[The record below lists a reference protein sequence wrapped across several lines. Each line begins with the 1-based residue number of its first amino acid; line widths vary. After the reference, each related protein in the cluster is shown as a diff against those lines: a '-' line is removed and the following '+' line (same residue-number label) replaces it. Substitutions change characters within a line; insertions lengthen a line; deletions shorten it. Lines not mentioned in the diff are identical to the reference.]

1 MTTDQMMSL
10 YGDNVVLLEEY
21 YKLFKEDPEGLT
33 KDWID
38 FFHELERTSVS
49 SNGGSTGNGFN
60 GNGYVNYA
68 STEHRKGS
76 SLSDFGIINLL
87 NAYRRQGHLA
97 ANLDPLGI
105 NKPNREFIDL
115 KVKALKPSDL
125 ETEVDS
131 GIANLGKAKL
141 KDVIDWFEKTYCGS
155 IGCEHYY
162 LVNDEEREWLQ
173 NRMEPLANNEPIS
186 KKIALRLFEK
196 LYQADS
202 FENFLAK
209 KFVGKKRFSLEGGE
223 TMIPM
228 LDTLVE
234 EAGGHKMD
242 ALVIGMAH
250 RGRLNVLVNII
261 RKPAGLIFAEFEE
274 KLNPGQLGYADVKY
288 HLGYSNNVM
297 THYGKEVKLSLA
309 FNPSHL
315 EAVDPVIFGSV
326 RARQEMAK
334 DIDRSKFMPVAIH
347 GDAAF
352 AGQGVVAETLNMMN
366 LDGYTVGGTFHI
378 VINNQIGFTT
388 LPSESRST
396 LYATDLAKGFQ
407 VPIFHVNGDDPE
419 ATYRV
424 TKLALEYR
432 QKFKKDVIIDLICYR
447 RLGHNETDEPTF
459 TQPQMYDIIKKHPK
473 TISIYEQKLLQRG
486 DITPDEIQFIKD
498 GIAQGL
504 ETSFQQAKEKDT
516 RITVDTLGGVWSRY
530 TKEPLDSDVHTQL
543 LQQQLGGIVKAVTTL
558 PEGYTANPKHIKV
571 LEDRKKMGAG
581 ELPIDW
587 GFAES
592 LSFGSILENGFPIR
606 LGGQDAQRGTFS
618 HRHAT
623 LSDIVNGKKLTLLNH
638 ISEKQA
644 KIDIVNSSLSE
655 YSCLGFEYG
664 YSLADPNSLV
674 MWEAQF
680 GDFANNA
687 QVIFDQFISSSEIK
701 WQRMSG
707 LVCLLPHGYEGQGPE
722 HSSARLERF
731 LQLCALDNIQV
742 ANLTTPAQ
750 YFHILRRQILQ
761 SFRKPLIIMT
771 PKSLLRLKDA
781 ASSLEDITTG
791 AFRKILPDPVAKP
804 EKVEKLLFCSGK
816 VYYDLRKAIDAQK
829 LENVAVVRIEQLYP
843 FPENHIQQMITSYG
857 KLKKFVWVQ
866 EEPKNQGAW
875 FFVRDRIEAVMPEN
889 KRLHYAGRSE
899 FPSPA
904 CGHVVTH
911 LKEQEDLVK
920 DALS

>member
-21 YKLFKEDPEGLT
+21 YKQFKEDPQSLS

-38 FFHELERTSVS
+38 FFGELERSSVS
-49 SNGGSTGNGFN
+49 SNGSNGNGFG

-105 NKPNREFIDL
+105 TKPNREFIDL
-115 KVKALKPSDL
+115 KVKALKQTDL
-125 ETEVDS
+125 DTEVDS
-131 GIANLGKAKL
+131 GVANLGKAKL

-173 NRMEPLANNEPIS
+173 NRMEPLANSEPIS
-186 KKIALRLFEK
+186 KKTALRLFEK

-473 TISIYEQKLLQRG
+473 TIKIYEEKLLQRG
-486 DITPDEIQFIKD
+486 DITAEEIQFIKD

-504 ETSFQQAKEKDT
+504 EDSFQQAKEKDT

-644 KIDIVNSSLSE
+644 KIEIVNSSLSE

-664 YSLADPNSLV
+664 YSLADPSSLV

-771 PKSLLRLKDA
+771 PKSLLRLKEA

-843 FPENHIQQMITSYG
+843 FPENHIKQMITSYG

>member
-21 YKLFKEDPEGLT
+21 YKQFKEDPSSLT

-38 FFHELERTSVS
+38 FFHDLERSSVS
-49 SNGGSTGNGFN
+49 NNGSNGGGFN
-60 GNGYVNYA
+60 GNGYVNYT
-68 STEHRKGS
+68 STEHRKDS

-115 KVKALKPSDL
+115 KIKALKQSDL
-125 ETEVDS
+125 DTEVDS
-131 GIANLGKAKL
+131 GIVNLGKTKL
-141 KDVIDWFEKTYCGS
+141 KNVIDWFEKTYCGS

-173 NRMEPLANNEPIS
+173 NRMEPLANNEPIN
-186 KKIALRLFEK
+186 KKTALRLFEK

-366 LDGYTVGGTFHI
+366 LEGYTVGGTFHI

-473 TISIYEQKLLQRG
+473 TIKIYEEKLLQRG
-486 DITPDEIQFIKD
+486 DITQEEIQFIKD

-504 ETSFQQAKEKDT
+504 EDSFQQAKEKDT

-558 PEGYTANPKHIKV
+558 PSGFSANPKHIKV
-571 LEDRKKMGAG
+571 LEDRRKMGAG

-618 HRHAT
+618 HRHAV

-638 ISEKQA
+638 ISDKQA
-644 KIDIVNSSLSE
+644 KIEIVNSSLSE

-843 FPENHIQQMITSYG
+843 FPENHIKQMITSYG

>member
-21 YKLFKEDPEGLT
+21 YKQFKEDPSSLS

-38 FFHELERTSVS
+38 FFGELERSSVS
-49 SNGGSTGNGFN
+49 NNGSNGGGFN
-60 GNGYVNYA
+60 GNGYVNYT
-68 STEHRKGS
+68 STEHRKDS

-115 KVKALKPSDL
+115 KIKALKQSDL
-125 ETEVDS
+125 DTEVDS
-131 GIANLGKAKL
+131 GINNLGKTKL
-141 KDVIDWFEKTYCGS
+141 KNVIDWFEKTYCGS

-186 KKIALRLFEK
+186 KKTALRLFEK

-288 HLGYSNNVM
+288 HLGYSNHVM

-334 DIDRSKFMPVAIH
+334 DMDRSKFMPVAIH

-366 LDGYTVGGTFHI
+366 LEGYTVGGTFHI

-419 ATYRV
+419 AAYRV

-473 TISIYEQKLLQRG
+473 TISLYEEKLLQRG
-486 DITPDEIQFIKD
+486 DITKEEIQFIKD
-498 GIAQGL
+498 GIQQGL

-530 TKEPLDSDVHTQL
+530 TKEPLDSDVHTEL

-558 PEGYTANPKHIKV
+558 PEGFTANPKHIKV

-638 ISEKQA
+638 ISDKQA
-644 KIDIVNSSLSE
+644 KIEIVNSSLSE

-664 YSLADPNSLV
+664 YSLADPSSLV

-791 AFRKILPDPVAKP
+791 AFKKILPDPVAKP
-804 EKVEKLLFCSGK
+804 DKVEKLLFCSGK

-843 FPENHIQQMITSYG
+843 FPENHIKQMITSYG

>member
-21 YKLFKEDPEGLT
+21 YKQFKEDPQSLS

-38 FFHELERTSVS
+38 FFGELERSSVS
-49 SNGGSTGNGFN
+49 SNGSNGNGFG

-105 NKPNREFIDL
+105 TKPNREFIDL
-115 KVKALKPSDL
+115 KVKALKQTDL
-125 ETEVDS
+125 DTEVDS
-131 GIANLGKAKL
+131 GVANLGKAKL

-173 NRMEPLANNEPIS
+173 NRMEPLANSEPIS
-186 KKIALRLFEK
+186 KKTALRLFEK

-334 DIDRSKFMPVAIH
+334 DMDRSKFMPVAIH

-473 TISIYEQKLLQRG
+473 TIKIYEEKLLQRG
-486 DITPDEIQFIKD
+486 DITQEEIQFIKD

-504 ETSFQQAKEKDT
+504 EDSFQQAKEKDT

-571 LEDRKKMGAG
+571 LEDRRKMGAG

-644 KIDIVNSSLSE
+644 KIEIVNSSLSE

-742 ANLTTPAQ
+742 ANLTTSAQ

-771 PKSLLRLKDA
+771 PKSLLRLKEA

-843 FPENHIQQMITSYG
+843 FPENHIKQMITSYG

-875 FFVRDRIEAVMPEN
+875 FFVRDRIEAMMPEN

>member
-21 YKLFKEDPEGLT
+21 YKQFKEDPSSLS

-38 FFHELERTSVS
+38 FFGELERSSVS
-49 SNGGSTGNGFN
+49 NNGSNGGGFN
-60 GNGYVNYA
+60 GNGYVNYT
-68 STEHRKGS
+68 STEHRKDS

-115 KVKALKPSDL
+115 KIKALKQSDL
-125 ETEVDS
+125 DTEVDS
-131 GIANLGKAKL
+131 GINNLGKTKL
-141 KDVIDWFEKTYCGS
+141 KNVIDWFEKTYCGS

-186 KKIALRLFEK
+186 KKTALRLFEK

-288 HLGYSNNVM
+288 HLGYSNHVM

-334 DIDRSKFMPVAIH
+334 DMDRSKFMPVAIH

-366 LDGYTVGGTFHI
+366 LEGYTVGGTFHI

-419 ATYRV
+419 AAYRV

-473 TISIYEQKLLQRG
+473 TISLYEEKLLQRG
-486 DITPDEIQFIKD
+486 DITKEEIQFIKD
-498 GIAQGL
+498 GILQGL

-530 TKEPLDSDVHTQL
+530 TKEPLDSDVHTEL
-543 LQQQLGGIVKAVTTL
+543 LQQQLGGIVKAVTSL
-558 PEGYTANPKHIKV
+558 PEGFTANPKHIKV

-638 ISEKQA
+638 ISDKQA
-644 KIDIVNSSLSE
+644 KIEIVNSSLSE

-664 YSLADPNSLV
+664 YSLADPSSLV

-791 AFRKILPDPVAKP
+791 AFKKILPDPVAKP
-804 EKVEKLLFCSGK
+804 DKVEKLLFCSGK

-843 FPENHIQQMITSYG
+843 FPENHIKQMITSYG

>member
-21 YKLFKEDPEGLT
+21 YKQFKEDPSSLT

-38 FFHELERTSVS
+38 FFQELERSSIS
-49 SNGGSTGNGFN
+49 SNGSGGNGFN

-68 STEHRKGS
+68 STEHRKDS

-186 KKIALRLFEK
+186 KKVALRLFEK

-288 HLGYSNNVM
+288 HLGYSNHVM

-334 DIDRSKFMPVAIH
+334 DLDRSKFMPVAIH

-473 TISIYEQKLLQRG
+473 TISIYEEKLLKRG
-486 DITPDEIQFIKD
+486 DITPEEIQFIKD
-498 GIAQGL
+498 GILQGL

-530 TKEPLDSDVHTQL
+530 TKEPLDSDVHTEL

-638 ISEKQA
+638 ISDKQA

-816 VYYDLRKAIDAQK
+816 VYYDLRKAIDTQK

-843 FPENHIQQMITSYG
+843 FPENHIKQMITSYG

>member
-21 YKLFKEDPEGLT
+21 YKQFKEDPSSLT

-38 FFHELERTSVS
+38 FFQELERSSIS
-49 SNGGSTGNGFN
+49 SNGSGGNGFN

-68 STEHRKGS
+68 STEHRKDS

-186 KKIALRLFEK
+186 KKVALRLFEK

-288 HLGYSNNVM
+288 HLGYSNHVM

-334 DIDRSKFMPVAIH
+334 DLDRSKFMPVAIH

-473 TISIYEQKLLQRG
+473 TISIYEEKLLKRG
-486 DITPDEIQFIKD
+486 DITPEEIQFIKD
-498 GIAQGL
+498 GILQGL

-530 TKEPLDSDVHTQL
+530 TKEPLDSDVHTEL

-638 ISEKQA
+638 ISDKQA

-816 VYYDLRKAIDAQK
+816 VYYDLRKAIDTQK

-843 FPENHIQQMITSYG
+843 FPENHIKQMITSYG
-857 KLKKFVWVQ
+857 KLKNLFGYK
-866 EEPKNQGAW
+866 KNQKTKARGSL
-875 FFVRDRIEAVMPEN
+875 FVIEL
-889 KRLHYAGRSE
+889 R
-899 FPSPA
+899 
-904 CGHVVTH
+904 
-911 LKEQEDLVK
+911 Q
-920 DALS
+920 

>member
-21 YKLFKEDPEGLT
+21 YKQFKEDPSSLS

-38 FFHELERTSVS
+38 FFGELERSSVS
-49 SNGGSTGNGFN
+49 NNGSNGGGFN
-60 GNGYVNYA
+60 GNGYVNYT
-68 STEHRKGS
+68 STEHRKDS

-115 KVKALKPSDL
+115 KIKALKQSDL
-125 ETEVDS
+125 DTEVDS
-131 GIANLGKAKL
+131 GINNLGKTKL
-141 KDVIDWFEKTYCGS
+141 KNVIDWFEKTYCGS

-186 KKIALRLFEK
+186 KKTALRLFEK

-288 HLGYSNNVM
+288 HLGYSNHVM

-334 DIDRSKFMPVAIH
+334 DMDRSKFMPVAIH

-366 LDGYTVGGTFHI
+366 LEGYTVGGTFHI

-419 ATYRV
+419 AAYRV

-473 TISIYEQKLLQRG
+473 TISLYEEKLLQRG
-486 DITPDEIQFIKD
+486 DITKEEIQFIKD
-498 GIAQGL
+498 GIQQGL

-530 TKEPLDSDVHTQL
+530 TKEPLDSDVHTEL
-543 LQQQLGGIVKAVTTL
+543 LQQQLGGIVKAVTNL
-558 PEGYTANPKHIKV
+558 PEGFTANPKHIKV

-638 ISEKQA
+638 ISDKQA
-644 KIDIVNSSLSE
+644 KIEIVNSSLSE

-664 YSLADPNSLV
+664 YSLADPSSLV

-791 AFRKILPDPVAKP
+791 AFKKILPDPVAKP
-804 EKVEKLLFCSGK
+804 DKVEKLLFCSGK

-843 FPENHIQQMITSYG
+843 FPENHIKQMITSYG

>member
-21 YKLFKEDPEGLT
+21 YKQFKEDPQSLS

-38 FFHELERTSVS
+38 FFGELERSSVS
-49 SNGGSTGNGFN
+49 GNGSNGNGFG

-68 STEHRKGS
+68 STEHRKDS

-115 KVKALKPSDL
+115 KVKALKQTDL

-173 NRMEPLANNEPIS
+173 NRMEPLANSEPIN
-186 KKIALRLFEK
+186 KKTALRLFEK

-334 DIDRSKFMPVAIH
+334 DMDRSKFMPVAIH

-473 TISIYEQKLLQRG
+473 TIKIYEEKLLQRG
-486 DITPDEIQFIKD
+486 DITQDEIQFIKD

-504 ETSFQQAKEKDT
+504 EDSFQQAKEKDT

-638 ISEKQA
+638 ISDKQA
-644 KIDIVNSSLSE
+644 KIEIVNSSLSE

-843 FPENHIQQMITSYG
+843 FPENHIKQMITSYG

>member
-21 YKLFKEDPEGLT
+21 YKQFKEDPQSLS

-38 FFHELERTSVS
+38 FFGELERTSLS
-49 SNGGSTGNGFN
+49 SNGTSNGNGFN

-115 KVKALKPSDL
+115 KIGALKQSDL

-186 KKIALRLFEK
+186 KKTALRLFEK

-334 DIDRSKFMPVAIH
+334 DVDRSKFMPVAIH

-473 TISIYEQKLLQRG
+473 TIKLYEEKLLQRG
-486 DITPDEIQFIKD
+486 DITQDEIQFIKD

-504 ETSFQQAKEKDT
+504 EDSFQQAKEKDT

-623 LSDIVNGKKLTLLNH
+623 LSDIANGKKLTLLNH
-638 ISEKQA
+638 ISDKQA
-644 KIDIVNSSLSE
+644 KIEIVNSSLSE

-791 AFRKILPDPVAKP
+791 AFKKILPDPVAKP

-843 FPENHIQQMITSYG
+843 FPENHIKQMITSYG

>member
-21 YKLFKEDPEGLT
+21 YKQFKEDPSSLT

-38 FFHELERTSVS
+38 FFQELERSSIS
-49 SNGGSTGNGFN
+49 SNGSGGNGFN

-68 STEHRKGS
+68 STEHRKDS

-186 KKIALRLFEK
+186 KKVALRLFEK

-288 HLGYSNNVM
+288 HLGYSNHVM

-334 DIDRSKFMPVAIH
+334 DLDRSKFMPVAIH

-432 QKFKKDVIIDLICYR
+432 QKFKKEC
-447 RLGHNETDEPTF
+447 H
-459 TQPQMYDIIKKHPK
+459 H
-473 TISIYEQKLLQRG
+473 
-486 DITPDEIQFIKD
+486 
-498 GIAQGL
+498 
-504 ETSFQQAKEKDT
+504 
-516 RITVDTLGGVWSRY
+516 
-530 TKEPLDSDVHTQL
+530 
-543 LQQQLGGIVKAVTTL
+543 
-558 PEGYTANPKHIKV
+558 
-571 LEDRKKMGAG
+571 
-581 ELPIDW
+581 
-587 GFAES
+587 
-592 LSFGSILENGFPIR
+592 
-606 LGGQDAQRGTFS
+606 
-618 HRHAT
+618 
-623 LSDIVNGKKLTLLNH
+623 
-638 ISEKQA
+638 
-644 KIDIVNSSLSE
+644 
-655 YSCLGFEYG
+655 
-664 YSLADPNSLV
+664 
-674 MWEAQF
+674 
-680 GDFANNA
+680 
-687 QVIFDQFISSSEIK
+687 
-701 WQRMSG
+701 
-707 LVCLLPHGYEGQGPE
+707 
-722 HSSARLERF
+722 
-731 LQLCALDNIQV
+731 
-742 ANLTTPAQ
+742 
-750 YFHILRRQILQ
+750 
-761 SFRKPLIIMT
+761 
-771 PKSLLRLKDA
+771 
-781 ASSLEDITTG
+781 
-791 AFRKILPDPVAKP
+791 
-804 EKVEKLLFCSGK
+804 
-816 VYYDLRKAIDAQK
+816 
-829 LENVAVVRIEQLYP
+829 
-843 FPENHIQQMITSYG
+843 
-857 KLKKFVWVQ
+857 
-866 EEPKNQGAW
+866 
-875 FFVRDRIEAVMPEN
+875 
-889 KRLHYAGRSE
+889 
-899 FPSPA
+899 
-904 CGHVVTH
+904 
-911 LKEQEDLVK
+911 
-920 DALS
+920 

>member
-21 YKLFKEDPEGLT
+21 YKQFKEDPSSLS

-38 FFHELERTSVS
+38 FFHDLERSSVS
-49 SNGGSTGNGFN
+49 NNGSNGGGFN
-60 GNGYVNYA
+60 GNGYVNYT
-68 STEHRKGS
+68 STEHRKDS

-115 KVKALKPSDL
+115 KIKALKESDL
-125 ETEVDS
+125 DTEVDS
-131 GIANLGKAKL
+131 GIANLGKTKL
-141 KDVIDWFEKTYCGS
+141 KNVIDWFEKTYCGS

-186 KKIALRLFEK
+186 KKTALRLFEK

-334 DIDRSKFMPVAIH
+334 DVDRSKYMPVAIH

-352 AGQGVVAETLNMMN
+352 AGQGVVAETFNMMN
-366 LDGYTVGGTFHI
+366 LEGYTVGGTFHI

-419 ATYRV
+419 AAYRV

-447 RLGHNETDEPTF
+447 RLGHNETDEPSF

-473 TISIYEQKLLQRG
+473 TISLYEQRLLQRG

-504 ETSFQQAKEKDT
+504 EDSFQQAKEKDT

-543 LQQQLGGIVKAVTTL
+543 LQQQLGGIVKAVTSL
-558 PEGYTANPKHIKV
+558 PSGFTANPKHIKV

-587 GFAES
+587 GFAEA

-638 ISEKQA
+638 ISDKQA
-644 KIDIVNSSLSE
+644 KIEIVNSSLSE

-664 YSLADPNSLV
+664 FSLADPSSLV

-791 AFRKILPDPVAKP
+791 AFKKILPDPVAKP

-816 VYYDLRKAIDAQK
+816 VYYDLRKAIDSQK

-843 FPENHIQQMITSYG
+843 FPENHIKQMITSYG

-875 FFVRDRIEAVMPEN
+875 FFVRDRIEALIPEN

-920 DALS
+920 DALA

>member
-21 YKLFKEDPEGLT
+21 YKQFKEDPQSLS

-38 FFHELERTSVS
+38 FFGELERSSVS
-49 SNGGSTGNGFN
+49 SNGSNGNGFG

-105 NKPNREFIDL
+105 TKPNREFIDL
-115 KVKALKPSDL
+115 KVKALKQTDL
-125 ETEVDS
+125 DTEVDS
-131 GIANLGKAKL
+131 GVANLGKAKL

-173 NRMEPLANNEPIS
+173 NRMEPLANSEPIS
-186 KKIALRLFEK
+186 KKTALRLFEK

-334 DIDRSKFMPVAIH
+334 DMDRSKFMPVAIH

-473 TISIYEQKLLQRG
+473 TIKIYEEKLLQRG
-486 DITPDEIQFIKD
+486 DITQEEIQFIKD

-504 ETSFQQAKEKDT
+504 EDSFQQAKEKDT

-571 LEDRKKMGAG
+571 LEDRRKMGAG

-644 KIDIVNSSLSE
+644 KIEIVNSSLSE

-771 PKSLLRLKDA
+771 PKSLLRLKEA

-843 FPENHIQQMITSYG
+843 FPENHIKQMITSYG

>member
-21 YKLFKEDPEGLT
+21 YKLFKEDPSSLS
-33 KDWID
+33 KDWVS
-38 FFHELERTSVS
+38 FFQELERTSIP
-49 SNGGSTGNGFN
+49 SNGSGGNGFN

-68 STEHRKGS
+68 STEHRKDS

-115 KVKALKPSDL
+115 KIKALKQSDL

-288 HLGYSNNVM
+288 HLGYSNHVM

-334 DIDRSKFMPVAIH
+334 DMDRSKFMPVAIH

-473 TISIYEQKLLQRG
+473 TISIYEEKLLKRG
-486 DITPDEIQFIKD
+486 DITPEEIQFIKD
-498 GIAQGL
+498 GIQQGL

-530 TKEPLDSDVHTQL
+530 TKEPLDSDVHTEL

-638 ISEKQA
+638 ISDKQA
-644 KIDIVNSSLSE
+644 RIDIVNSSLSE

-816 VYYDLRKAIDAQK
+816 VYYDLRKAIDTQK

-843 FPENHIQQMITSYG
+843 FPENHIKQMITSYG

>member
-21 YKLFKEDPEGLT
+21 YKQFKEDPSSLS

-38 FFHELERTSVS
+38 FFGELERSSVS
-49 SNGGSTGNGFN
+49 NNGSNGGGFN
-60 GNGYVNYA
+60 GNGYVNYT
-68 STEHRKGS
+68 STEHRKDS

-115 KVKALKPSDL
+115 KIKALKQSDL
-125 ETEVDS
+125 DTEVDS
-131 GIANLGKAKL
+131 GINNLGKTKL
-141 KDVIDWFEKTYCGS
+141 KNVIDWFEKTYCGS

-186 KKIALRLFEK
+186 KKTALRLFEK

-288 HLGYSNNVM
+288 HLGYSNHVM

-334 DIDRSKFMPVAIH
+334 DMDRSKFMPVAIH

-366 LDGYTVGGTFHI
+366 LEGYTVGGTFHI

-419 ATYRV
+419 AAYRV

-473 TISIYEQKLLQRG
+473 TISLYEEKLLQRG
-486 DITPDEIQFIKD
+486 DITKEEIQFIKD
-498 GIAQGL
+498 GILQGL

-530 TKEPLDSDVHTQL
+530 TKEPLDSDVHTEL
-543 LQQQLGGIVKAVTTL
+543 LQQQLGGIVKAVTSL
-558 PEGYTANPKHIKV
+558 PEGFTANPKHIKV

-638 ISEKQA
+638 ISDKQA
-644 KIDIVNSSLSE
+644 KIEIVNSSLSE

-664 YSLADPNSLV
+664 YSLAYPSSLV

-791 AFRKILPDPVAKP
+791 AFKKILPDPVAKP
-804 EKVEKLLFCSGK
+804 DKVEKLLFCSGK

-843 FPENHIQQMITSYG
+843 FPENHIKQMITSYG

>member
-21 YKLFKEDPEGLT
+21 YKQFKEDPQSLS

-38 FFHELERTSVS
+38 FFGELERTSVS
-49 SNGGSTGNGFN
+49 SNGTSNGNGFN

-115 KVKALKPSDL
+115 KVKALKSSDL

-131 GIANLGKAKL
+131 GVANLGKAKL

-186 KKIALRLFEK
+186 KKTALRLFEK

-334 DIDRSKFMPVAIH
+334 DMDRSKFMPVAIH

-473 TISIYEQKLLQRG
+473 TISIYEEKLLQRG
-486 DITPDEIQFIKD
+486 DITPEEIQFIKD
-498 GIAQGL
+498 GIQQGL

-638 ISEKQA
+638 ISDKQA

-791 AFRKILPDPVAKP
+791 AFKKILPDPIAKP

-816 VYYDLRKAIDAQK
+816 VYYDLRKAIDTQK

-843 FPENHIQQMITSYG
+843 FPENHIKQMITSYG

>member
-21 YKLFKEDPEGLT
+21 YKQFKEDPSSLS

-38 FFHELERTSVS
+38 FFGELERSSVS
-49 SNGGSTGNGFN
+49 NNGSNGGGFN
-60 GNGYVNYA
+60 GNGYVNYT
-68 STEHRKGS
+68 STEHRKDS

-115 KVKALKPSDL
+115 KIKALKQSDL
-125 ETEVDS
+125 DTEVDS
-131 GIANLGKAKL
+131 GINNLGKTKL
-141 KDVIDWFEKTYCGS
+141 KNVIDWFEKTYCGS

-186 KKIALRLFEK
+186 KKTALRLFEK

-288 HLGYSNNVM
+288 HLGYSNHVM

-334 DIDRSKFMPVAIH
+334 DMDRSKFMPVAIH

-366 LDGYTVGGTFHI
+366 LEGYTVGGTFHI

-419 ATYRV
+419 ASYRV

-447 RLGHNETDEPTF
+447 RLGHNETDEPSF

-473 TISIYEQKLLQRG
+473 TIALYEQRLLERG

-504 ETSFQQAKEKDT
+504 EDSFQQAKEKDT

-530 TKEPLDSDVHTQL
+530 TKEPLDSDVHTEL

-558 PEGYTANPKHIKV
+558 PEGFTANPKHIKV

-638 ISEKQA
+638 ISDKQA
-644 KIDIVNSSLSE
+644 KIEIVNSSLSE

-664 YSLADPNSLV
+664 YSLADPSSLV

-791 AFRKILPDPVAKP
+791 AFKKILPDPVAKP

-816 VYYDLRKAIDAQK
+816 VYYDLRKAIDSQK
-829 LENVAVVRIEQLYP
+829 LDNVAVVRIEQLYP
-843 FPENHIQQMITSYG
+843 FPENHIKQMITSYG

>member
-1 MTTDQMMSL
+1 MTTEQMMSL
-10 YGDNVVLLEEY
+10 YGDNVALLEEY
-21 YKLFKEDPEGLT
+21 YKQYKEDPTGLSQ
-33 KDWID
+33 DWILFFQDLDRVSGD
-38 FFHELERTSVS
+38 FS
-49 SNGGSTGNGFN
+49 SNGGGFN
-60 GNGYVNYA
+60 GNGYVNYS
-68 STEHRKGS
+68 STEHRKDS

-115 KVKALKPSDL
+115 KVKALKQSDL

-131 GIANLGKAKL
+131 GVANLGKAKL
-141 KDVIDWFEKTYCGS
+141 KDVIAWFEKTYCGS

-173 NRMEPLANNEPIS
+173 NRMEPLANSEPIP
-186 KKIALRLFEK
+186 KKTALRLFEK

-209 KFVGKKRFSLEGGE
+209 KFVGKKRFALEGGE
-223 TMIPM
+223 SMIPM
-228 LDTLVE
+228 LDTLIE
-234 EAGGHKMD
+234 EAGVHKMD

-261 RKPAGLIFAEFEE
+261 QKPAGLIFAEFEE

-288 HLGYSNNVM
+288 HLGYSNHVM
-297 THYGKEVKLSLA
+297 THSGKEIKLSLA

-326 RARQEMAK
+326 RARQTMGK
-334 DIDRSKFMPVAIH
+334 DYDRTKFMPVAIH

-378 VINNQIGFTT
+378 VVNNQIGFTT

-419 ATYRV
+419 AVYRV

-447 RLGHNETDEPTF
+447 RLGHNETDEPSF
-459 TQPQMYDIIKKHPK
+459 TQPQMYDVIRKHPK
-473 TISIYEQKLLQRG
+473 TINIYEQILLQRG
-486 DITPDEIQFIKD
+486 DITPDEIKFIKD
-498 GIAQGL
+498 GISEGL
-504 ETSFQQAKEKDT
+504 ELSFQQAKEKDT
-516 RITVDTLGGVWSRY
+516 RITVDTLGGVWAKYS
-530 TKEPLDSDVHTQL
+530 KEKLDSDVHTQL
-543 LQQQLGGIVKAVTTL
+543 LQQQLGGIVKALTTV
-558 PEGYTANPKHIKV
+558 PDNFSPNPKHVKV

-587 GFAES
+587 GFAEA

-618 HRHAT
+618 HRHAVLT
-623 LSDIVNGKKLTLLNH
+623 DIANGQRTTLLNR
-638 ISEKQA
+638 ISDAQA
-644 KIDIVNSSLSE
+644 KIEIVNSSLSE

-664 YSLADPNSLV
+664 YSLADPSSLV
-674 MWEAQF
+674 IWEAQF

-731 LQLCALDNIQV
+731 LQLCALDNMQV
-742 ANLTTPAQ
+742 ANLTTAAQ

-761 SFRKPLIIMT
+761 NFRKPLIIMT

-781 ASSLEDITTG
+781 SSSLEDITTG
-791 AFRKILPDPVAKP
+791 AFKKILPDPVANP

-816 VYYDLRKAIDAQK
+816 VYYDLRKAIDAGK
-829 LENVAVVRIEQLYP
+829 MENIAVVRIEQLYP
-843 FPENHIQQMITSYG
+843 FPETHIKQMITSYG
-857 KLKKFVWVQ
+857 KLKKYVWVQ

-875 FFVRDRIEAVMPEN
+875 FFIREKLEGLIPED
-889 KRLHYAGRSE
+889 KRLHYAGRPE

-911 LKEQEDLVK
+911 LKEQDDLVK

>member
-21 YKLFKEDPEGLT
+21 YKQFKEDPSSLS

-38 FFHELERTSVS
+38 FFGELERSS
-49 SNGGSTGNGFN
+49 LSNNGSNGGGFN
-60 GNGYVNYA
+60 GNGYVNYT
-68 STEHRKGS
+68 STEHRKDS

-115 KVKALKPSDL
+115 KIKALKQSDL
-125 ETEVDS
+125 DTEVDS
-131 GIANLGKAKL
+131 GIPNLGKTKL
-141 KDVIDWFEKTYCGS
+141 KNVIDWFEKTYCGS

-186 KKIALRLFEK
+186 KKTALRLFEK

-288 HLGYSNNVM
+288 HLGYSNHVM

-334 DIDRSKFMPVAIH
+334 DTDRSKFMPVAIH

-366 LDGYTVGGTFHI
+366 LEGYTVGGTFHI

-473 TISIYEQKLLQRG
+473 TIKIYEEKLLQRG
-486 DITPDEIQFIKD
+486 DITQEEIQFIKD

-504 ETSFQQAKEKDT
+504 EDSFQQAKEKDT

-638 ISEKQA
+638 ISDKQA
-644 KIDIVNSSLSE
+644 KIEIVNSSLSE

-664 YSLADPNSLV
+664 FSLADPNSLV
-674 MWEAQF
+674 IWEAQF

-791 AFRKILPDPVAKP
+791 AFKKILPDPVAKP

-816 VYYDLRKAIDAQK
+816 VYYDLRKAIDSQK

-843 FPENHIQQMITSYG
+843 FPENHIKQMITSYG

>member
-21 YKLFKEDPEGLT
+21 YKLFKEDPSSLS
-33 KDWID
+33 KDWVS
-38 FFHELERTSVS
+38 FFQELERTSIP
-49 SNGGSTGNGFN
+49 SNGSGGNGFN

-68 STEHRKGS
+68 STEHRKDS

-115 KVKALKPSDL
+115 KIKALKQSDL

-186 KKIALRLFEK
+186 KKVALRLFEK

-288 HLGYSNNVM
+288 HLGYSNHVM

-334 DIDRSKFMPVAIH
+334 DMDRSKFMPVAIH

-473 TISIYEQKLLQRG
+473 TISIYEEKLLKRG
-486 DITPDEIQFIKD
+486 DITPEEIQFIKD
-498 GIAQGL
+498 GIQQGL

-530 TKEPLDSDVHTQL
+530 TKEPLDSDVHTEL

-638 ISEKQA
+638 ISDKQA
-644 KIDIVNSSLSE
+644 RIDIVNSSLSE

-816 VYYDLRKAIDAQK
+816 VYYDLRKAIDTQK

-843 FPENHIQQMITSYG
+843 FPENHIKQMITSYG

>member
-21 YKLFKEDPEGLT
+21 YKQFKEDPSSLS

-38 FFHELERTSVS
+38 FFGELERSSVS
-49 SNGGSTGNGFN
+49 NNGSNGGGFN
-60 GNGYVNYA
+60 GNGYVNYT
-68 STEHRKGS
+68 STEHRKDS

-115 KVKALKPSDL
+115 KIKALKQSDL
-125 ETEVDS
+125 DTEVDS
-131 GIANLGKAKL
+131 GIHNLGKTKL
-141 KDVIDWFEKTYCGS
+141 KNVIDWFEKTYCGS

-186 KKIALRLFEK
+186 KKTALRLFEK

-288 HLGYSNNVM
+288 HLGYSNHVM

-334 DIDRSKFMPVAIH
+334 DMDRSKFMPVAIH

-366 LDGYTVGGTFHI
+366 LEGYTVGGTFHI

-419 ATYRV
+419 AAYRV

-473 TISIYEQKLLQRG
+473 TISLYEEKLLQRG
-486 DITPDEIQFIKD
+486 DITKEEIQFIKD
-498 GIAQGL
+498 GIQQGL

-530 TKEPLDSDVHTQL
+530 TKEPLDSDVHTEL

-558 PEGYTANPKHIKV
+558 PEGFTANPKHIKV

-638 ISEKQA
+638 ISDKQA
-644 KIDIVNSSLSE
+644 KIEIVNSSLSE

-664 YSLADPNSLV
+664 YSLADPSSLV

-791 AFRKILPDPVAKP
+791 AFKKILPDPVAKP

-843 FPENHIQQMITSYG
+843 FPENHIKQMITSYG

-911 LKEQEDLVK
+911 LKEQDDLVK

>member
-21 YKLFKEDPEGLT
+21 YKQFKEDPQSLS

-38 FFHELERTSVS
+38 FFGELERSSVS
-49 SNGGSTGNGFN
+49 GNGSNGNGFG

-68 STEHRKGS
+68 STEHRKDS

-115 KVKALKPSDL
+115 KVKALKQTDL
-125 ETEVDS
+125 DTEVDS

-173 NRMEPLANNEPIS
+173 NRMEPLANSEPIN
-186 KKIALRLFEK
+186 KKTALRLFEK

-473 TISIYEQKLLQRG
+473 TIKIYEEKLLQRG
-486 DITPDEIQFIKD
+486 DITQEEIQFIKD

-504 ETSFQQAKEKDT
+504 EDSFQQAKEKDT

-638 ISEKQA
+638 ISDKQA
-644 KIDIVNSSLSE
+644 KIEIVNSSLSE

-843 FPENHIQQMITSYG
+843 FPENHIKQMITSYG